1 MTARLL
7 VLLVALVVAPAAH
20 AGSTLVVADA
30 QVTQRNAGQWLLQV
44 RSNAPQAFDV
54 DAASTRRLLVVDL
67 HGAQLGK
74 VPGAGRTPFGKV
86 KLKRRPGG
94 VELRVRLRKGWTAS
108 VRQGASPNAV
118 DVRIER

>member
-7 VLLVALVVAPAAH
+7 ALVLCLLVAAPALADP
-20 AGSTLVVADA
+20 ALVVADA
-30 QVTQRNAGQWLLQV
+30 QVTQRDFGRWLLQL

-54 DAASTRRLLVVDL
+54 DAASTRRLLVVEL
-67 HGAQLGK
+67 HGARLAK
-74 VPGAGRTPFGKV
+74 LPAIGRTPFGRV

-108 VRQGASPNAV
+108 VRQGASPSTV
-118 DVRIER
+118 DVRIDR